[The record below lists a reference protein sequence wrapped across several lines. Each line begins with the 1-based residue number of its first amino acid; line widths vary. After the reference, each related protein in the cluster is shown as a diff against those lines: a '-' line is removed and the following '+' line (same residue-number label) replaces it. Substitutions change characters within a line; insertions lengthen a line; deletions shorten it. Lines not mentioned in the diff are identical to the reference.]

1 MKTNKKQIKKELKKT
16 LSLLSKVKKSKIKNH
31 QDSMIALY
39 NEVNGIKNVVKMI
52 LEQKNNKLTE
62 SEVVSN

>member
-16 LSLLSKVKKSKIKNH
+16 LNLLSKVKKSKIKNH
-31 QDSMIALY
+31 QDSMMALY

-52 LEQKNNKLTE
+52 LEQKTKKEEKDLVE
-62 SEVVSN
+62 A

>member
-16 LSLLSKVKKSKIKNH
+16 LNLLSKVKKSKIKNH
-31 QDSMIALY
+31 QDSMMTLY

-52 LEQKNNKLTE
+52 LEQKTKKVEKHLVE
-62 SEVVSN
+62 E

>member
-16 LSLLSKVKKSKIKNH
+16 LNLLSKVKKSKIKDH
-31 QDSMIALY
+31 QDSMMALY

-52 LEQKNNKLTE
+52 LEQKTKKVEKDLVE
-62 SEVVSN
+62 A

>member
-16 LSLLSKVKKSKIKNH
+16 LNLLSKVKKSKIKDH
-31 QDSMIALY
+31 QDSMTTLY

-52 LEQKNNKLTE
+52 LEQKTKKVEKDLVE
-62 SEVVSN
+62 A

>member
-16 LSLLSKVKKSKIKNH
+16 LNLLSKVKKSKIKDN
-31 QDSMIALY
+31 QESMMALY

-52 LEQKNNKLTE
+52 LEQKTKKVEKDLVE
-62 SEVVSN
+62 A

>member
-16 LSLLSKVKKSKIKNH
+16 LNLLSKVKKSTIKDH
-31 QDSMIALY
+31 QESMMALY

-52 LEQKNNKLTE
+52 LEQKTKKVEKDLVE
-62 SEVVSN
+62 A